1 MQIRNTIAAALI
13 LVLMS
18 VSVSA
23 QFRTIELAHEV
34 PLTEFVVPVT
44 QNGMLSFR
52 SCADCESFSSR
63 LTPNTLYVINKQPVS
78 LQEFRKQ
85 VTSVSDR
92 NNYYLTVVQH
102 LETNTVTKVSI
113 KL

>member
-1 MQIRNTIAAALI
+1 MQIRIAIAAALI
-13 LVLMS
+13 IMLMS
-18 VSVSA
+18 VSVGA

-52 SCADCESFSSR
+52 GCEECESFSSR

-85 VTSVSDR
+85 VTSVGDR
-92 NNYYLTVVQH
+92 SKYYLTVVQH

>member
-1 MQIRNTIAAALI
+1 MQTRTPIAAAVLLI
-13 LVLMS
+13 LIS
-18 VSVSA
+18 VSAIA

-44 QNGMLSFR
+44 QNGTLTFR
-52 SCADCESFSSR
+52 GCPDCESFSSR
-63 LTPNTLYVINKQPVS
+63 LTPKTLYVINKQPVT

-85 VTSVSDR
+85 VTGVSDR
-92 NNYYLTVVQH
+92 SRYFLTVVQH